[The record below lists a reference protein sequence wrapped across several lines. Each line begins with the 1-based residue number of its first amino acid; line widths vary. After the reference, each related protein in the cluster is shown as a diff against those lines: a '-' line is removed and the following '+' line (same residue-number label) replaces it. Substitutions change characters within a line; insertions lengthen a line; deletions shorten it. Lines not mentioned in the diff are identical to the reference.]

1 MMYSLRKT
9 AFQPNQIS
17 RPVIFIIAMKTTL
30 KLIYKQLVL
39 ERPATTLFITLL
51 FATFLGIFINEFKL
65 DATSDSLVLENDE
78 DLRYYRSIRARY
90 GSDDYLIITYTPY
103 SDLFSKQIL
112 DDISTLK
119 SELEQIT
126 RVESVTSILDVPLIN
141 SPKINLSQLQESI
154 PTLTSPDMDVTLAKR
169 EFRESPLYSNHL
181 VSQDGKTTALQV
193 IFKHD
198 ETYQH
203 LREKRDSLREK
214 RLLKTLTDQESRE
227 LDEVSTQFKHYS
239 DTLLDQEQ
247 ADIAAIR
254 KALNNHRNMA
264 EMHLG
269 GIPMIVSDII
279 DYIRRDIRVFGLG
292 VLCFLVIL
300 LTVFF
305 RKPRWVLLP
314 MIVCSIAGLSMIGI
328 LGLMEWRVTV
338 VSSNFISLLLIITLS
353 LTVHLIVRYQEIHSA
368 NPEMQQKLIL
378 WETLRSKAQPAFF
391 TAITTMV
398 AFGSLLVSGIRPV
411 IDFGWMM
418 VFGVALAFIFSF
430 LMFPTTLMFLTP
442 GQPRSQRDFTGAITA
457 FFAKLIHRNGNSVL
471 IAYVILM
478 ILSVIGITS
487 LTVENRFIDYF
498 KESTEIHQGMIKLDR
513 ELGGTTPLDVILEP
527 DESYYEFLNELADED
542 FFDDEIADDES
553 AGISGTSYWF
563 NVFQLETVEQIH
575 NHLEQLPETGKV
587 LSMATTMKLLTQIN
601 NDEPLDNISLA
612 VMHKRLPESIKKTL
626 FDPYMSNDGNQLR
639 FAIRVFES
647 DVTLQRQA
655 LIDKIRADLSKKF
668 DLEEEQIN
676 LTGMLVLY
684 NNMLQSLFQSQIL
697 TIGVVFLA
705 IMLMFMILFRSVKIS
720 AIAII
725 PNIVAAA
732 FVLGLMGWLD
742 IHLDIMTITIAA
754 ITIGIAVDDTI
765 HYIHRFMEEYPK
777 DHDYWATVNRCHA
790 SIGKAMYYTTV
801 TITLGFSI
809 LALSNF
815 IPTIYFGLLT
825 GFAMIVALVADLTL
839 LPLLLVK
846 FKPLK

>member
-1 MMYSLRKT
+1 
-9 AFQPNQIS
+9 
-17 RPVIFIIAMKTTL
+17 MKTSL

-51 FATFLGIFINEFKL
+51 FAAFLGFFVNEFKL
-65 DATSDSLVLENDE
+65 DASSDSLVLENDE

-90 GSDDYLIITYTPY
+90 GSDDYLIITYTPF
-103 SDLFSKQIL
+103 SNLFSKQTL
-112 DDISTLK
+112 DDIRTLK
-119 SELEQIT
+119 TELEQIT

-154 PTLTSPDMDVTLAKR
+154 PTLTSPGMDVTLAKK
-169 EFRESPLYSNHL
+169 EFRKSPLYSNHL

-198 ETYQH
+198 RTYQN
-203 LREKRDSLREK
+203 LRDKRDSLREK
-214 RLLKTLTDQESRE
+214 RLLKTLTGQESRE
-227 LDEVSTQFKHYS
+227 LDEVSTQFKQYS
-239 DTLLDQEQ
+239 DALLNQEQ
-247 ADIAAIR
+247 ADIADIR
-254 KALNNHRNMA
+254 KVLVKHRNKA
-264 EMHLG
+264 EIHLG
-269 GIPMIVSDII
+269 GIPMIVSDIV
-279 DYIRRDIRVFGLG
+279 DYIRHDIQVFGVG

-305 RKPRWVLLP
+305 RKPRWVILP
-314 MIVCSIAGLSMIGI
+314 MMVCSVATLSMIGI

-353 LTVHLIVRYQEIHSA
+353 LTVHLIVRYQELHSA
-368 NPEMQQKLIL
+368 NPAMPQKLIL

-418 VFGVALAFIFSF
+418 AFGVALAFIFAF
-430 LMFPTTLMFLTP
+430 LMFPTALMFLTP
-442 GQPRSQRDFTGAITA
+442 GRTRSQRDFTSAITA
-457 FFAKLIHRNGNSVL
+457 FFAKLIHSNGNAVL
-471 IAYVILM
+471 ITYVILM
-478 ILSVIGITS
+478 ILSFIGIAS

-498 KESTEIHQGMIKLDR
+498 KESTEIHQGMVMIDR

-527 DESYYEFLNELADED
+527 DQSYYEFINELADED
-542 FFDDEIADDES
+542 LFDNES
-553 AGISGTSYWF
+553 AGISGTSHWF
-563 NVFQLETVEQIH
+563 NIFQLETVEQIH
-575 NHLEQLPETGKV
+575 HYLEQLPETGKV

-612 VMHKRLPESIKKTL
+612 VMHKRLPETIKQTL
-626 FDPYMSNDGNQLR
+626 FDPYMSDDGNQLR

-647 DVTLQRQA
+647 DVMLQRQA
-655 LIDKIRADLSKKF
+655 LIDKIRADLSEKF
-668 DLEEEQIN
+668 NLEKEQIN
-676 LTGMLVLY
+676 LTGMVVLY

-754 ITIGIAVDDTI
+754 ITVGIAVDDTI

-825 GFAMIVALVADLTL
+825 GFAMIVALIADLTL
-839 LPLLLVK
+839 LPVLLVK